1 MKIQRI
7 AVYLSVL
14 GVGNFLSSIL
24 ISVTEKLSCRNK
36 GSCWFVDNLNKAHLD
51 YFYWLLASLSA
62 VNLCIYMFLANC
74 YKYRNLKNSTCYS
87 KCVLVCIGLP
97 FSYQWHCIWQWVYC
111 SYPLLC
117 LACFGLHV
125 TRLSPCCLHK
135 VSIDISL
142 SIKSWHLGL
151 LYTSLH
157 VAFSSGSLPS
167 SMIVGLWV
175 NCNCMQDFSIVHRL

>member
-1 MKIQRI
+1 MLGIC
-7 AVYLSVL
+7 L
-14 GVGNFLSSIL
+14 GVSSFLPPWFEYFVIVFKSYWNTPINNFVPQKNLLCLTIC
-24 ISVTEKLSCRNK
+24 EKWC
-36 GSCWFVDNLNKAHLD
+36 CNL
-51 YFYWLLASLSA
+51 FFM
-62 VNLCIYMFLANC
+62 CIN
-74 YKYRNLKNSTCYS
+74 TCYS

-97 FSYQWHCIWQWVYC
+97 FSYQWHCIWQSVCC

-125 TRLSPCCLHK
+125 TQLSPCCLHR
-135 VSIDISL
+135 VSADISL

-175 NCNCMQDFSIVHRL
+175 NSNCMQDFSIVHRL